1 MGFGLGCVGSPL
13 AHPRMGMGIG
23 TGMGIG
29 MGMGRLLLHE
39 EGLWVLWGLAVFSGA
54 GSLDV
59 QEMEQCFCG
68 LCRRCP

>member
-1 MGFGLGCVGSPL
+1 
-13 AHPRMGMGIG
+13 MGIG
-23 TGMGIG
+23 TEMG

-39 EGLWVLWGLAVFSGA
+39 EGLWVLLGLAAFLGA